1 MNLDTDTHRLYR
13 KPDNIPVYINRKS
26 NHSPTRI
33 KEIPKATAKR
43 ISGISSSEVA
53 FNESI
58 PIYSDAFKKSGL
70 HGNITFIP
78 KTTNTKTN
86 KKKTRKRKIIWF
98 NPPYCLSVK
107 TNVGKM
113 FLKFIKKHFPKGN
126 SLNKIFNKN
135 TVKIVI
141 AVWATFHPS
150 FRQEYFESSF
160 KYKIWL

>member
-1 MNLDTDTHRLYR
+1 MTTL
-13 KPDNIPVYINRKS
+13 
-26 NHSPTRI
+26 HSSQ
-33 KEIPKATAKR
+33 K
-43 ISGISSSEVA
+43 
-53 FNESI
+53 
-58 PIYSDAFKKSGL
+58 
-70 HGNITFIP
+70 P

-86 KKKTRKRKIIWF
+86 NKKTRKRKIIWF

-107 TNVGKM
+107 TNVGKV

-150 FRQEYFESSF
+150 FHQEYFESSF